1 MIPLKA
7 VILIS
12 VSRLHLA
19 LYGGIL
25 GYQSLGGR
33 FAATGRDTAL
43 NCTAYRTVSQRL
55 NCINININDAEVE
68 IPCLT
73 PVGSLHKNESVSH
86 SVVSN
91 SL

>member
-1 MIPLKA
+1 M
-7 VILIS
+7 
-12 VSRLHLA
+12 
-19 LYGGIL
+19 
-25 GYQSLGGR
+25 GYQNSGGR
-33 FAATGRDTAL
+33 FSATGRDTAL

-55 NCINININDAEVE
+55 NCISININDAEVD

-73 PVGSLHKNESVSH
+73 PVGSLPKNESVSH